1 MTEPHPIFC
10 GKCGTPNPADNLYC
24 RKCGHRLAEDV
35 IEGDRIS
42 RSAVE
47 GVPQPP
53 EPPAAPIEGVEL
65 ESFPL
70 VDPETGEPLRVR
82 PRQLGPFDEAH
93 DGPSPRRGSIII
105 WSVGIHLLAISLLGF
120 ASFVVFSSSDP
131 ETTETFS
138 QAELSTVLDIFS
150 RLERG
155 EVTQEQAGTELQGLL
170 PIGEDALLRLQLL
183 THGFALLGF
192 FLSGLICAKLW
203 KPRRLMDVGM
213 AAVIVGGF
221 LSLCFCN
228 PVVWILGFVLC
239 IAGAAVGRRWK

>member
-1 MTEPHPIFC
+1 MTESHPIFC

-35 IEGDRIS
+35 
-42 RSAVE
+42 VE
-47 GVPQPP
+47 GEETFGNVERDP

-65 ESFPL
+65 QSFPL
-70 VDPETGEPLRVR
+70 VDPKTGEQLKAR
-82 PRQLGPFDEAH
+82 PRRPGPFEEAAE
-93 DGPSPRRGSIII
+93 GPAPRKGSIILRSI
-105 WSVGIHLLAISLLGF
+105 GIHTLAITLLGL
-120 ASFVVFSSSDP
+120 ASFVVFSASDP
-131 ETTETFS
+131 ATSETFS
-138 QAELSTVLDIFS
+138 QAELSSVLDLFA

-203 KPRRLMDVGM
+203 KPQRLMDVGM

-239 IAGAAVGRRWK
+239 LSGAALGRRWK